1 MRSESEDEGRKWGM
15 DIKAEGVRMNVTVIG
30 RGDRWVAAFR
40 HDRKVPKIK
49 VRRRSPRT
57 ILTYPKIKV
66 RMEKLLCRVTLLSW
80 LRNNASARMTAF
92 DKGGV
97 VQCLMRVERGE
108 GGTSN

>member
-1 MRSESEDEGRKWGM
+1 MGGSVSKVEMTRPNNTQNRGPEKKSK
-15 DIKAEGVRMNVTVIG
+15 TV
-30 RGDRWVAAFR
+30 
-40 HDRKVPKIK
+40 
-49 VRRRSPRT
+49 
-57 ILTYPKIKV
+57 LTYPKTKV
-66 RMEKLLCRVTLLSW
+66 RMEKVLCRATLLSW